1 MRLTAGRV
9 PARDQEA
16 LFDVPGQAVTTGI
29 VYLMTDWYLLKWG
42 FSARAT
48 PKPRSGELRAS
59 VIGFK
64 PGTRDDE
71 KSYLASVKRWN
82 AGGEWFHIPDDPQAL
97 WSLMNTAKLL
107 GQWQGIPATE
117 SLARVIA
124 NNLRMRRAA

>member
-1 MRLTAGRV
+1 MGLIAGRA
-9 PARDQEA
+9 PALDQES
-16 LFDVPGQAVTTGI
+16 LFDVPGQIVAAGI

-42 FSARAT
+42 FSSRAT

-59 VIGFK
+59 VIGFM
-64 PGTRDDE
+64 PGTRGDE
-71 KSYLASVKRWN
+71 KSHLASVKRWTE
-82 AGGEWFHIPDDPQAL
+82 GGEWFRVPDDPQAL